1 MDEPSIVPLTAAQDL
16 FGDDDLLLVSTPGHT
31 PGSPSMLLRQPGLPP
46 ILFVGDLTYEVGLLA
61 REWVP
66 GVGHRDRLRESTRAV
81 NTLRKPYP
89 EPLLRAAHDLAAAGA
104 LKSALA
110 R

>member
-1 MDEPSIVPLTAAQDL
+1 
-16 FGDDDLLLVSTPGHT
+16 
-31 PGSPSMLLRQPGLPP
+31 MLLRQPGLPP
-46 ILFVGDLTYEVGLLA
+46 ILLVGDLTHEVGLLA
-61 REWVP
+61 RERVP
-66 GVGHRDRLRESTRAV
+66 GVCHRDRLRESTRAV